1 MLRADIDNVHE
12 LEGFER
18 SREDNTAAPTP
29 RELLRHA
36 LVNDDD
42 PRFPWWL
49 PVPGLVL
56 AILWAGYRAA
66 SSSVGADSS
75 STPPLEVFLG
85 VMLWPGAAIFVLGA
99 VATWAGWQLEID

>member
-1 MLRADIDNVHE
+1 MTTDRGIEDVEE
-12 LEGFER
+12 LEEPSDG
-18 SREDNTAAPTP
+18 NVIAVTP

-49 PVPGLVL
+49 PLPGLVL
-56 AILWAGYRAA
+56 AALWAAYRAA
-66 SSSVGADSS
+66 SSTVGADPSGAS
-75 STPPLEVFLG
+75 PLEVFVG
-85 VMLWPGAAIFVLGA
+85 AMLWPGAAIFVLGA